1 MTSGFRDL
9 LKREGPII
17 FDGAM
22 GTSLQQKRVPQDTPL
37 ERLNLT
43 HPHMVADVH
52 SSYGKVGVDVIETNT
67 FGANRIKLERY
78 GLGDE
83 MEIIN
88 RKGVKIAREVDFPC
102 LIGASIGPLG
112 VLLKPWGT
120 LDPAQAF
127 SAFKEQIEVVSAEGA
142 DLIVIETMMSVEEAK
157 IAIRAAKEVCE
168 TPIVC
173 QLTFEK
179 NGKTLMGEDP
189 SSAANIIG
197 CLGIDALGANCS
209 VGPESLFPVAEK
221 MCIVSRLP
229 LIFQPNAGEPHL
241 KEDKTIY
248 PVGPGEMADW
258 MERFVNLGVKIV
270 GGCCGSTPAHLKAV
284 VERVKDRRVSPCR

>member
-9 LKREGPII
+9 LKRDRPII

-22 GTSLQQKRVPQDTPL
+22 GTSLHQKRVPQDAPL

-43 HPHMVADVH
+43 HPHLVAEVH
-52 SSYGKVGVDVIETNT
+52 NSYCKVGVDVIETNT
-67 FGANRIKLERY
+67 FGANRIKLGKY

-83 MEIIN
+83 VEIIN
-88 RKGVKIAREVDFPC
+88 REGVKIARGVDFPC
-102 LIGASIGPLG
+102 LVGASIGPLG
-112 VLLKPWGT
+112 VLLKPLGT

-127 SAFKEQIEVVSAEGA
+127 STFKEQIGAVACEGA
-142 DLIVIETMMSVEEAK
+142 DLIVIETMISMEEAK

-168 TPIVC
+168 TPVVC

-189 SSAANIIG
+189 ASVANIVG
-197 CLGIDALGANCS
+197 DLGIDALGANCS

-221 MCIVSRLP
+221 MCTVSRLP
-229 LIFQPNAGEPHL
+229 LIFQPNAGEPQL
-241 KEDKTIY
+241 KANKTIY

-284 VERVKDRRVSPCR
+284 VERVKDLRVSPCR